1 MLASEIYNQAC
12 GLLGYNE
19 SNLNLP
25 SAADEISGAAI
36 SSINQI
42 YADLFY
48 SLNTGEEFKPIKR
61 MTDEIILPSRIL
73 YNVMPYGVAMLIAQ
87 SESDGDNQ
95 ALFASLYN
103 QKRRNRS
110 RIGAMSDVL
119 PTPED

>member
-25 SAADEISGAAI
+25 SAADEISGSAI
-36 SSINQI
+36 SCINQI

-48 SLNTGEEFKPIKR
+48 SLHTGEEFVPIKR
-61 MTDEIILPSRIL
+61 LTDEIKLPSQIM